1 MVAAAAGDAFDE
13 SVDTQAPQVVSH
25 LPGGDVLEAFAEEG
39 RSEGAQLTVGES
51 VRQQPVDEQ
60 GAQQGVNTVVAEA

>member
-1 MVAAAAGDAFDE
+1 M
-13 SVDTQAPQVVSH
+13 SPWTRRR
-25 LPGGDVLEAFAEEG
+25 
-39 RSEGAQLTVGES
+39 RSGEGAQLTIGES